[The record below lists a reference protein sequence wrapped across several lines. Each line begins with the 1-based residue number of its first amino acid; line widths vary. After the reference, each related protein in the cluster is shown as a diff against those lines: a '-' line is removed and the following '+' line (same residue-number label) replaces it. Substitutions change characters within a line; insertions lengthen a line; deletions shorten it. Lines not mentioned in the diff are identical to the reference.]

1 MCQQLV
7 CFVVI
12 LLCLSCCWCV
22 GILCVLTAQCHR
34 RSGLHSSGNHGW
46 HSSGLDLCQRPACL
60 SQGHR
65 PTVSGGYQS
74 SGRKVWI
81 VIAMFMTMMML
92 MMMMHE
98 MEVVAAFWWLCWK
111 IFHNY
116 NAKSNNAACCCGD
129 DLMGKKKIKNK
140 LEMML
145 MLLMIF
151 QLIDKTCTSPTPTL
165 EQHLMWD
172 DIAILARYLLMLSF
186 NNSLDGQFVT
196 LQY

>member
-1 MCQQLV
+1 MK
-7 CFVVI
+7 
-12 LLCLSCCWCV
+12 W
-22 GILCVLTAQCHR
+22 R
-34 RSGLHSSGNHGW
+34 
-46 HSSGLDLCQRPACL
+46 
-60 SQGHR
+60 
-65 PTVSGGYQS
+65 
-74 SGRKVWI
+74 
-81 VIAMFMTMMML
+81 
-92 MMMMHE
+92 
-98 MEVVAAFWWLCWK
+98 WWLL
-111 IFHNY
+111 F
-116 NAKSNNAACCCGD
+116 D
-129 DLMGKKKIKNK
+129 DYVGKFFTIIMLKVIMQCVVVVMISWEKKRIKNK